1 MIRKV
6 GDKYIVVSEEGK
18 PLSKPLPT
26 REAAEKRL
34 RQIEYFKY
42 KGKKK

>member
-1 MIRKV
+1 MIKKV
-6 GDKYIVVSEEGK
+6 GDKYIVMSEEGK

-34 RQIEYFKY
+34 AQIEFYKH